1 MTSMY
6 DPLRNAHLGLITDVL
21 RQQHA
26 RKIDFV
32 TPASAL
38 TMMGAD
44 DGPML
49 SVHTGQQHLDASGV
63 TSISGVYRPA
73 DIFDEGVS
81 DKLDIPIR
89 YLRRMRAEHVALYAH
104 NINGWWA
111 KDPGRKFLV
120 RTFRSD
126 ESGVARALLSDRFRV
141 IDNLDFL
148 MATLDAVRE
157 TGMEVRVRS
166 ADLSERRMTV
176 RLVCPE
182 VSALAPTLL
191 RGYRNPFTGQTGEEN
206 PEVWSGIRISNS
218 ETGGGAWAI
227 APEFLVQVC
236 TNGMTIT
243 KDAIREVHLGGRLEP
258 GLINWSDETQQRSLE
273 LVKSKTKDAVR
284 TFLDTEYMTKVITT
298 AEEKA
303 DVALSTHKIDEQVK
317 DVTKEVGFTAE
328 QQDDILSYFIQSG
341 QMTRGGIYNAATLY
355 AQTVEDP
362 DEAHLVDMRAAAILG
377 L

>member
-1 MTSMY
+1 MY
-6 DPLRNAHLGLITDVL
+6 DTLRHAHLGLIAEVL
-21 RQQHA
+21 KEQHA

-32 TPASAL
+32 APASAL
-38 TMMGAD
+38 DMLAAD
-44 DGPML
+44 DSPWL
-49 SVHTGQQHLDASGV
+49 SVRTEQQHLDESGV
-63 TSISGVYRPA
+63 TQINGLYQPS

-89 YLRRMRAEHVALYAH
+89 YLRRMRAEHVALYTH

-111 KDPGRKFLV
+111 KSPERKFLV
-120 RTFRSD
+120 RTFRGD
-126 ESGVARALLSDRFRV
+126 ETGIARALLSDRFRV

-157 TGMEVRVRS
+157 TGMTVTVRS

-182 VSALAPTLL
+182 VEALAGTLL
-191 RGYRNPFTGQTGEEN
+191 RGYRNPWTGETGDDN
-206 PEVWSGIRISNS
+206 PFVWAGIRISNS
-218 ETGGGAWAI
+218 ETGGGAWTI
-227 APEFLVQVC
+227 VPEFVVQVC
-236 TNGMTIT
+236 TNGMTVT

-273 LVKSKTKDAVR
+273 LVKSKTKDAVT
-284 TFLDTEYMTKVITT
+284 TFLDVDYMKSVITR

-317 DVTKEVGFTAE
+317 DVTKEAGFTAE
-328 QQDDILSYFIQSG
+328 QQDEILSYFIQSQ
-341 QMTRGGIYNAATLY
+341 QMTRGGIYNAATMF

>member
-6 DPLRNAHLGLITDVL
+6 DPLRHAHLGQIAEVL
-21 RQQHA
+21 KEQHA

-32 TPASAL
+32 TPASTM
-38 TMMGAD
+38 TMMGTD

-49 SVHTGQQHLDASGV
+49 SVRTGQQHVDEEGV
-63 TSISGVYRPA
+63 TQIGGVYRPT

-89 YLRRMRAEHVALYAH
+89 YLRRMRAEHVPLYAH

-111 KDPGRKFLV
+111 RDPDRKFLV
-120 RTFRSD
+120 RTFRS
-126 ESGVARALLSDRFRV
+126 EQSGVARALLSDRFRV

-148 MATLDAVRE
+148 MAALDAVRA
-157 TGMEVRVRS
+157 TGMTVTVRS

-182 VSALAPTLL
+182 VEALAGTLL
-191 RGYRNPFTGQTGEEN
+191 RGYRNPWTGETGDDN
-206 PEVWSGIRISNS
+206 PFVWAGIRLSNS
-218 ETGGGAWAI
+218 ETGGGAWTI
-227 APEFLVQVC
+227 VPEFVVQVC
-236 TNGMTIT
+236 TNGMTVT
-243 KDAIREVHLGGRLEP
+243 KDAVREVHLGGRLEP

-273 LVKSKTKDAVR
+273 LVKSKTKDAVT
-284 TFLDTEYMTKVITT
+284 TFLDVDYMKSVITR

-303 DVALSTHKIDEQVK
+303 DVALSTHKVDEQVK
-317 DVTKEVGFTAE
+317 DVTKEAGFTTE
-328 QQDDILSYFIQSG
+328 QQSEILSYFIQSG
-341 QMTRGGIYNAATLY
+341 QMTRGGIYNAATMY
-355 AQTVEDP
+355 AQTVADP
-362 DEAHLVDMRAAAILG
+362 DEAHVVDMRAAAILG